1 MKKLSSKMKILLVL
15 SICAALMVPAMALAD
30 MPNPLLTGK
39 SYEIGD
45 YTVDLTP
52 LKGAQSQYVTTS
64 VVFEVV
70 NGTSPG
76 ENMASS
82 VKIALLDENGKVSE
96 VAISPKQFNQKEFS
110 NAVGMLGQNVVEG
123 LSGLTLSIKVRGP
136 KGAEIS
142 LDVTEQ
148 YKRSWQTQP
157 NKTPS
162 WPH

>member
-15 SICAALMVPAMALAD
+15 SICAAMMVPALALAD
-30 MPNPLLTGK
+30 TQNPLLTGK
-39 SYEIGD
+39 SYGLGD
-45 YTVDLTP
+45 YTVELTS
-52 LKGAQSQYVTTS
+52 LKGADTRFVTTS

-76 ENMASS
+76 KNMASS

-96 VAISPKQFNQKEFS
+96 VAISPKQFNQREIS
-110 NAVGMLGQNVVEG
+110 NAVGTLGQNVVEG

-136 KGAEIS
+136 KGATIS

-148 YKRSWQTQP
+148 YRRSWPMQP
-157 NKTPS
+157 DDS
-162 WPH
+162 RIWDH